1 MNKLQLAAVNALN
14 KLGQD
19 ISDARKRRR
28 IPMAL
33 LAERA
38 GILTATLSKIE
49 KGVPTVSMGAYASVL
64 SSLGLSDRLR
74 DLADANYDTVGR
86 TLEEENLPK
95 RIYLSRR
102 FNKPTALKALSS
114 KETKNEQ

>member
-1 MNKLQLAAVNALN
+1 MSKLPIPLINVLR

-38 GILTATLSKIE
+38 GILPATLAKIE
-49 KGVPTVSMGAYASVL
+49 RGVPTVSMGAYASIL
-64 SSLGLSDRLR
+64 FSLGLIDRLR
-74 DLADANYDTVGR
+74 DLADANYDATGR
-86 TLEEENLPK
+86 ILEEERLPK
-95 RIYLSRR
+95 RIRLP
-102 FNKPTALKALSS
+102 KS
-114 KETKNEQ
+114 KGASDGK

>member
-1 MNKLQLAAVNALN
+1 MNKLPIPLINVLR

-38 GILTATLSKIE
+38 GILPATLSKIE
-49 KGVPTVSMGAYASVL
+49 RGMPTVSMGAYASVL
-64 SSLGLSDRLR
+64 FTLGLLDRLR
-74 DLADANYDTVGR
+74 DLADINYDAAGR
-86 TLEEENLPK
+86 MLEEERLPK
-95 RIYLSRR
+95 RIRLS
-102 FNKPTALKALSS
+102 K
-114 KETKNEQ
+114 TKGAANGK

>member
-1 MNKLQLAAVNALN
+1 MNKLPIPLINALR

-38 GILTATLSKIE
+38 GILPATLSKIE
-49 KGVPTVSMGAYASVL
+49 RGTPTVSMGAYAAVL
-64 SSLGLSDRLR
+64 FSLGLIDRLR
-74 DLADANYDTVGR
+74 DLADANYDETGR
-86 TLEEENLPK
+86 ILEEERLPK
-95 RIYLSRR
+95 RIRLS
-102 FNKPTALKALSS
+102 KS
-114 KETKNEQ
+114 KGIADEQ